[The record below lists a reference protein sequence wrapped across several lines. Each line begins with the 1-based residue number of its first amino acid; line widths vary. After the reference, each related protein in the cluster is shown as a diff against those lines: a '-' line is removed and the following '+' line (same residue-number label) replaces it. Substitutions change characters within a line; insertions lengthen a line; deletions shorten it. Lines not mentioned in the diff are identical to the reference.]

1 MTNGLELPYD
11 HRVPY
16 HDDLASRVLL
26 PLPEEM
32 KSFRFPPC
40 IPPSRVNSGR
50 KIYRPYKL
58 RDPMQRNGRR
68 TYKLFSHEPQTLQ
81 P

>member
-1 MTNGLELPYD
+1 MANGLELPYN
-11 HRVPY
+11 HRMPY
-16 HDDLASRVLL
+16 PDDFSSRLLL

-40 IPPSRVNSGR
+40 IPPSWVISGR

-58 RDPMQRNGRR
+58 RDPMQRSGRR
-68 TYKLFSHEPQTLQ
+68 TYQLFSREH
-81 P
+81 